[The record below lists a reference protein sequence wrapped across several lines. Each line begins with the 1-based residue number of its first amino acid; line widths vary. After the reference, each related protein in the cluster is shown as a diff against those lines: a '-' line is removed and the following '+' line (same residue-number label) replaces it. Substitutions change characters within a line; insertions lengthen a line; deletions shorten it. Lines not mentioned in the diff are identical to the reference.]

1 MTLPEKHP
9 DVAYVSDTLW
19 EAALTMAC
27 NRQCYIFER
36 FRSTTNWESEI
47 AIGIIDHARCLIL
60 LGEVKGPVDPLD
72 AAIKA
77 LWCSDTVPVIPLR
90 NFAATCREHF
100 AGLTFPEVKP

>member
-60 LGEVKGPVDPLD
+60 LGKVKEPVDPLCD
-72 AAIKA
+72 KGNA
-77 LWCSDTVPVIPLR
+77 LRRKYC
-90 NFAATCREHF
+90 
-100 AGLTFPEVKP
+100 PENEDQSK

>member
-9 DVAYVSDTLW
+9 DVAHVSDALW

-27 NRQCYIFER
+27 DRRSYFPES
-36 FRSTTNWESEI
+36 FRSATNWGS
-47 AIGIIDHARCLIL
+47 AIVRGAIDHARCLIL
-60 LGEVKGPVDPLD
+60 LGEVKESVDPLD

-77 LWCSDTVPVIPLR
+77 LWCGDTVPVIPLR
-90 NFAATCREHF
+90 EFAAAYREHF